1 MKKVIHIVMANASCC
16 NVLLGPAVLKLS
28 GMPFVLYYAGLAM
41 EIALMADETR
51 VATLKEILDQNPDD
65 AFARYALG
73 LEYSGGGETDE
84 ALRHFNL
91 LLESHPDY
99 TNGYFM
105 AAQTLARAER
115 KDEAR
120 DMLLNGIECA
130 RRTRNQHAL
139 AEMEGM
145 LDELERGY

>member
-1 MKKVIHIVMANASCC
+1 MT
-16 NVLLGPAVLKLS
+16 
-28 GMPFVLYYAGLAM
+28 
-41 EIALMADETR
+41 DESR
-51 VATLKEILDQNPDD
+51 VATLKEILDQNPND

-73 LEYSGGGETDE
+73 LEYSGGGETNE
-84 ALRHFNL
+84 ALSHFKL

-105 AAQTLARAER
+105 AAQTLARAEHN
-115 KDEAR
+115 DEAR
-120 DMLLNGIECA
+120 TLLQQGIECA

-145 LDELERGY
+145 LDELDRG

>member
-1 MKKVIHIVMANASCC
+1 
-16 NVLLGPAVLKLS
+16 
-28 GMPFVLYYAGLAM
+28 
-41 EIALMADETR
+41 MADESR
-51 VATLKEILDQNPDD
+51 VTALKEILDQNPND

-73 LEYSGGGETDE
+73 LEYSGDGQAEE
-84 ALRHFNL
+84 ALAHFKL
-91 LLESHPDY
+91 LLEAHPDY

-105 AAQTLARAER
+105 AAQTLAKAER
-115 KDEAR
+115 KEEAR
-120 DMLLNGIECA
+120 DMLLHGIECA